1 MANDDD
7 AAPMPFTASEAE
19 IVKQAIE
26 GFRTEMASVNATLSS
41 IMRRD
46 REPAPAPA
54 MTWFQRYGPASMG
67 IAGGVIAVVLA
78 WSLNSVSTANTT
90 LARQLETMNAA
101 ITENKNQGANNA
113 AYVGRVDGSVQQLTQ
128 RLESG
133 QAQRIENDRQQF
145 EKMAGID
152 SRIAV
157 LSTKQDVMNAT
168 LERLLRKLED
178 GRRGELPFGQNQ
190 IWPYPVPAPSIL
202 RAAGRAHEFAVLD
215 IAKSRI

>member
-1 MANDDD
+1 M
-7 AAPMPFTASEAE
+7 
-19 IVKQAIE
+19 KQAIE
-26 GFRTEMASVNATLSS
+26 GFRTEMAGVNATLAS

-46 REPAPAPA
+46 RESPPVNPQ
-54 MTWFQRYGPASMG
+54 MTWFQRYGPAAMG
-67 IAGGVIAVVLA
+67 IAGGIIAVLLT

-178 GRRGELPFGQNQ
+178 GRRGDPPFGENQ
-190 IWPYPVPAPSIL
+190 IWPYPTPEPPFVL
-202 RAAGRAHEFAVLD
+202 RARSERRGWSPVVEGRG
-215 IAKSRI
+215 